1 MAEHKSQFSELA
13 KKAVLQ
19 PKESLV
25 EVKKRS
31 GGLKIG
37 VPNETI
43 NQEKR
48 IGLSP
53 QAVHL
58 LVANGHEVV
67 MEAGAGESAK
77 FSDHD
82 YSEAG
87 AQLTNDVNKVWE
99 CPIIIKV
106 AFPTSQEIDLM
117 QHGQILMSALHAPLL
132 NKGCLDQLMKKK
144 VTAVSFEMLKDE
156 TGGYPV
162 VQSMSEIAGG
172 ASILIASEYLS
183 NIKHG
188 KGVMLGGISG
198 IPPSEIVILGAGTVG
213 QYAARTAIGLGAM
226 VKVFDNSVSKLKRLV
241 NGLHAPVFTSV
252 THPKVLQNALRTADV
267 VIGAVRAMKG
277 RAPVLVTEEMVQIMK
292 PGSVIVDVSIDH
304 GGCIETSEVTN
315 HNDPVFE
322 KHGVIHYCV
331 PNIPSRVSRTAS
343 YALSNVFS
351 NLLIEMGRVGG
362 FKNFVWE
369 KEYVRESVY
378 LYKGILTNDFI
389 GEKFGMTSKDL
400 NLIIASMF

>member
-1 MAEHKSQFSELA
+1 MSRHVADHKSQFSELA

-25 EVKKRS
+25 EVKKKS

-37 VPNETI
+37 VPNETT

-58 LVANGHEVV
+58 LVANGHNVV

-77 FSDHD
+77 FNDHD

-87 AQLTNDVNKVWE
+87 AQITQDVNKVWE

-106 AFPTSQEIDLM
+106 AFPTSAEIDLM
-117 QHGQILMSALHAPLL
+117 QHGQILMSALHAPYLD
-132 NKGCLDQLMKKK
+132 KGCLDQLMRKK
-144 VTAVSFEMLKDE
+144 VTAIGFEMLKDE

-213 QYAARTAIGLGAM
+213 QYAARTALGLGAM
-226 VKVFDNSVSKLKRLV
+226 VKVFDNSVSKLKRMI
-241 NGLHAPVFTSV
+241 NGLHVPVFTSV
-252 THPKVLQNALRTADV
+252 THPKVLQNALKTADV

-277 RAPVLVTEEMVQIMK
+277 RAPILVTEEMVQMMK
-292 PGSVIVDVSIDH
+292 PGSV
-304 GGCIETSEVTN
+304 
-315 HNDPVFE
+315 
-322 KHGVIHYCV
+322 
-331 PNIPSRVSRTAS
+331 
-343 YALSNVFS
+343 
-351 NLLIEMGRVGG
+351 
-362 FKNFVWE
+362 
-369 KEYVRESVY
+369 
-378 LYKGILTNDFI
+378 
-389 GEKFGMTSKDL
+389 
-400 NLIIASMF
+400 

>member
-1 MAEHKSQFSELA
+1 
-13 KKAVLQ
+13 
-19 PKESLV
+19 
-25 EVKKRS
+25 
-31 GGLKIG
+31 
-37 VPNETI
+37 
-43 NQEKR
+43 
-48 IGLSP
+48 
-53 QAVHL
+53 
-58 LVANGHEVV
+58 
-67 MEAGAGESAK
+67 
-77 FSDHD
+77 
-82 YSEAG
+82 
-87 AQLTNDVNKVWE
+87 
-99 CPIIIKV
+99 
-106 AFPTSQEIDLM
+106 
-117 QHGQILMSALHAPLL
+117 
-132 NKGCLDQLMKKK
+132 
-144 VTAVSFEMLKDE
+144 
-156 TGGYPV
+156 
-162 VQSMSEIAGG
+162 
-172 ASILIASEYLS
+172 
-183 NIKHG
+183 
-188 KGVMLGGISG
+188 
-198 IPPSEIVILGAGTVG
+198 VILGAGTVG

-226 VKVFDNSVSKLKRLV
+226 VKAFDNSVSKLKRLV

-277 RAPVLVTEEMVQIMK
+277 RAPVLVTEDMVQIMK